1 MDFQSL
7 LYHLG
12 LLPHQLQAPALADTQ
27 TEQKTC
33 VGHSSGSPLFALN
46 QFSRPLRS
54 LSMKLHALVFILAPP
69 HSTPNPGFDDL
80 PDSLYYFS
88 TADVKKY

>member
-46 QFSRPLRS
+46 QFSRSLSS

-69 HSTPNPGFDDL
+69 HPPLTLDL
-80 PDSLYYFS
+80 MISLILLLFYS
-88 TADVKKY
+88 